1 MTGPDATL
9 RTTGQLN
16 AALAGRYVIEEEIG
30 RGGMATVYRARDVR
44 HNRKVA
50 VKVLRHDIGAALG
63 PERFLSEIEVTAN
76 LQHPNLLPLFDSGEA
91 LVADADGGPKR
102 SILFYVMPYVEGQ
115 TLRQRLHRE
124 GQLPVDEALRITA
137 GIASALDYAHRHGVV
152 HRDLKPENILLHE
165 HQPLV
170 MDFGIA
176 LAVSNAGGE
185 RLTQLGISLGTPQY
199 MSPEQ
204 ATGDRELDA
213 RSDIYSLGVLLYEM
227 LAGAPPH
234 TGTSV
239 QAVLAKV
246 IIDRPM
252 SVRSTRALVPD
263 HVDAAIACALA
274 KLPADRY
281 GSASDFSRALTGE
294 HALVPRDVAAGDVL
308 VAVRRAGA
316 LGVVRQLL
324 AKPVAQRVVVGSA
337 WMVLLGS
344 AAAVGAA
351 GALAW
356 FALPERPFA
365 KFPVTI
371 PDSVL
376 LPADGRSVAISPDG
390 AHLALVGA
398 ISSQATRV
406 LARPM
411 AGVAFTALH
420 GTTSARSPVFSPDG
434 QALLY
439 VADGRLMKV
448 SSAGGAALPLADS
461 TEGQHSWGDG
471 DRVVF
476 MRRGAV
482 WTVSAGGGTARR
494 VAGTDSS
501 RGVRALGWPDVL
513 PGSTHALVTIERTI
527 GSAPDSNH
535 LGVVSLDDG
544 KVTDLGLVGTG
555 GRFAPP
561 DHVIYATAEGS
572 LWAVPF
578 SVRKRRVTGPRVLLA
593 SGVHVTERGGADLS
607 ASATGTVIYSE
618 RMGTGSDASNRRVAV
633 AIVDRSGITKKASSQ
648 TGEFLSPRVSPSGDR
663 IAITFRELGGRTD
676 VWIYEIGTGQLT
688 PMTRDGLSSL
698 PEWADARR
706 ITFRFNNGFAGFYM
720 VQPWDHSAEA
730 QRFMTPGPTG
740 SGTSNV
746 SGLSLGPTA
755 GYLALVRAPGGPQP
769 IPSRQDIHIAPMARP
784 DDQRVFVGT
793 AASELTP
800 RISPNGKWL
809 AYTSNESGVFQVYVL
824 PVPGPGPRVPVSIE
838 QGVEPVWSHDGRTL
852 YYVSR
857 NSLLA
862 AHVDESSGFRAT
874 RLDTLF
880 NFAERGFAIHRPD
893 TRRPSLGFYDV
904 FPNGDFAV
912 LQRLSGDSSRSSIVA
927 LLNWRHLL
935 KSASADRTKQ

>member
-1 MTGPDATL
+1 MTGPDAAL

-91 LVADADGGPKR
+91 QITDADGGQKR
-102 SILFYVMPYVEGQ
+102 SMLFYVMPYVEGQ

-137 GIASALDYAHRHGVV
+137 NIASALDYAHRHGVV

-213 RSDIYSLGVLLYEM
+213 RSDIYSLGVVLYEM

-246 IIDRPM
+246 IIDRPT
-252 SVRSTRALVPD
+252 SVRATRTLVPE

-281 GSASDFSRALTGE
+281 GSASDFARALTGE
-294 HALVPRDVAAGDVL
+294 HALVPRDLAARDIL
-308 VAVRRAGA
+308 VPMPPAGA
-316 LGVVRQLL
+316 LGVVRQVL
-324 AKPVAQRVVVGSA
+324 ARPVARRVVVGSA
-337 WMVLLGS
+337 WMVLIAS

-351 GALAW
+351 AALAW

-365 KFPVTI
+365 RFPVTV

-390 AHLALVGA
+390 SQLAVVGT
-398 ISSQATRV
+398 INGRSSRL

-411 AGVAFTALH
+411 AGVAFAPLH
-420 GTTSARSPVFSPDG
+420 GTTLARSPVFSPDG

-439 VADGRLMKV
+439 VADGRLLKV

-461 TEGQHSWGDG
+461 TGGQHSWGDG

-476 MRRGAV
+476 IRRGAV
-482 WTVSAGGGTARR
+482 WSVPAGGGTPRL
-494 VAGTDSS
+494 VAGPDSS
-501 RGVRALGWPDVL
+501 RGVRALAWPDVL
-513 PGSTHALVTIERTI
+513 PGVSYALVTIERNA

-535 LGVVSLDDG
+535 VGVVSLDNG
-544 KVTDLGLVGTG
+544 EVTDLGLVGTG
-555 GRFAPP
+555 ARFAAP
-561 DHVIYATAEGS
+561 DHLIYATADGS
-572 LWAVPF
+572 LWAAPF
-578 SVRKRRVTGPRVLLA
+578 SVRRRRVTGPRVLLA
-593 SGVHVTERGGADLS
+593 SGLHVTASGGADL
-607 ASATGTVIYSE
+607 AVSATGTVIYSE
-618 RMGTGSDASNRRVAV
+618 RTGLGSDVSNRRVSV
-633 AIVDRSGITKKASSQ
+633 AIVDRSGLTKKVSSQ
-648 TGEFLSPRVSPSGDR
+648 AGEFYSPRASPGGDR
-663 IAITFRELGGRTD
+663 IAITSREFGGRTD

-688 PMTRDGLSSL
+688 PMTRDGLSSS
-698 PEWADARR
+698 PEWADSRR
-706 ITFRFNNGFAGFYM
+706 IVFRLNNLIAGLYM

-730 QRFMTPGPTG
+730 QRFLTPVATTR
-740 SGTSNV
+740 GTSNL
-746 SGLSLGPTA
+746 SSLSLGPA
-755 GYLALVRAPGGPQP
+755 SGYLAVVRAPGGPRPLQT
-769 IPSRQDIHIAPMARP
+769 RQDIYIAPIARA
-784 DDQRVFVGT
+784 DEQREFVST
-793 AASELTP
+793 DASELTP
-800 RISPNGKWL
+800 RISPNGRWL

-838 QGVEPVWSHDGRTL
+838 QGVEPVWSRDGRML
-852 YYVSR
+852 YYVSG
-857 NSLLA
+857 NLLLA
-862 AHVDESSGFRAT
+862 ANVDESSGFRAT
-874 RLDTLF
+874 RQDTLF
-880 NFAERGFAIHRPD
+880 NFADRGFAVLNPN
-893 TRRPSLGFYDV
+893 TRSPSRGFFDV
-904 FPNGDFAV
+904 FPNGDFVV
-912 LQRLSGDSSRSSIVA
+912 LQRAARDSSRSSIVA
-927 LLNWRHLL
+927 LLNWQRLL
-935 KSASADRTKQ
+935 RAGGAEAKQ

>member
-1 MTGPDATL
+1 MTGPDTTL

-91 LVADADGGPKR
+91 QVAEADGGPKR

-115 TLRQRLHRE
+115 TLRQRLQRE

-137 GIASALDYAHRHGVV
+137 SIASALDYAHRHGVV

-165 HQPLV
+165 QQPLV

-213 RSDIYSLGVLLYEM
+213 RSDVYSLGVVLYEM

-234 TGTSV
+234 GGTSV

-246 IIDRPM
+246 IMDRPT
-252 SVRSTRALVPD
+252 SIRSARALVPE
-263 HVDAAIACALA
+263 HVDAALTCALA

-281 GSASDFSRALTGE
+281 ATASDFARALTGE
-294 HALVPRDVAAGDVL
+294 HALVLREPTTSDVL
-308 VAVRRAGA
+308 VPAPRPGA
-316 LGVVRQLL
+316 LGAVERML
-324 AKPVAQRVVVGSA
+324 ARPVARRVAVGSG
-337 WMVLLGS
+337 WTLLLGL
-344 AAAVGAA
+344 AAATGAA

-356 FALPERPFA
+356 FAVPERPYA
-365 KFPVTI
+365 KFPLAI

-376 LPADGRSVAISPDG
+376 LPSGARSVAISPDG
-390 AHLALVGA
+390 KQLAIVGTVGA
-398 ISSQATRV
+398 QPSRLLS
-406 LARPM
+406 RPS
-411 AGVAFTALH
+411 AGVAFAPVFGTESAL
-420 GTTSARSPVFSPDG
+420 SPTFSPDG
-434 QALLY
+434 QSLLY
-439 VADGRLMKV
+439 VAGGRLMKV
-448 SSAGGAALPLADS
+448 SSAGGAALKLADS
-461 TEGQHSWGDG
+461 TDGQHSWGAR

-476 MRRGAV
+476 TRRGAV
-482 WTVSAGGGTARR
+482 WSVSAGGGTPRL
-494 VAGTDSS
+494 VASADSS
-501 RGVRALGWPDVL
+501 RGVRSLGWPDVL
-513 PGSTHALVTIERTI
+513 PGGTHAVITIERI
-527 GSAPDSNH
+527 SGSAPDSNH
-535 LGVVSLDDG
+535 VGVVSLDDG
-544 KVTDLGLVGTG
+544 DVKDLGLVGTG
-555 GRFAPP
+555 ARFAPP
-561 DHVIYATAEGS
+561 DHVIYATADGS
-572 LWAVPF
+572 LWAAPV

-593 SGVHVTERGGADLS
+593 SGVHVTARGGADLA
-607 ASATGTVIYSE
+607 ASSTGTVIYSE
-618 RMGTGSDASNRRVAV
+618 RTGKGSDASNRRVAV
-633 AIVDRSGITKKASSQ
+633 AIVDRSGITKKASRQ
-648 TGEFLSPRVSPSGDR
+648 TGEFLSPRASPRGDR
-663 IAITFRELGGRTD
+663 IAITFREFGGRTD

-688 PMTRDGLSSL
+688 PMTRDGLSAL

-706 ITFRFNNGFAGFYM
+706 ITFRINNQLAGFYM
-720 VQPWDHSAEA
+720 AQPWDHSAEA
-730 QRFMTPGPTG
+730 QRFLTPGPTLN
-740 SGTSNV
+740 GTSNV
-746 SGLSLGPTA
+746 SGLSLGPTG
-755 GYLALVRAPGGPQP
+755 GYLAVVRAPGGPRP
-769 IPSRQDIHIAPMARP
+769 IPSRDIYIAPMASP
-784 DDQRVFVGT
+784 DDQRAFVAT
-793 AASELTP
+793 DASELTP

-838 QGVEPVWSHDGRTL
+838 HGVEPVWSHDGRTL

-857 NSLLA
+857 HSLLA

-874 RLDTLF
+874 SQDTLF
-880 NFAERGFAIHRPD
+880 NFADRGFAMHLPSASG
-893 TRRPSLGFYDV
+893 PSLGFYDV

-912 LQRLSGDSSRSSIVA
+912 LQRVSGDSSRSSIVA
-927 LLNWRHLL
+927 LLNWRQLL
-935 KSASADRTKQ
+935 KTGADAKR